1 MQYAGVVFS
10 LLDFVKVDKKWFR
23 ATKIKVDQNSK
34 VTLKKSKSKEYQLLN
49 LYSTYNYFNC
59 CFICFMK
66 NQKNDH

>member
-59 CFICFMK
+59 CFI
-66 NQKNDH
+66 